1 MDSIHDLV
9 DSAIEK
15 NVSISSIIV
24 TQQALDSSVPEKDLI
39 EKMSLRYQVMRDSVR
54 AGIRVNKKS
63 VTGLSGGDA
72 CLMDKFIEGENNSGA
87 ELSSRI
93 IRNALAVSEV
103 NASMG
108 RIVAAPTAGS
118 CGIIPGLL
126 TVLEDEKKIERDKV
140 VLSLFTAAG
149 FGTII
154 DRNSTL
160 SGAEGGCQAECGSAA
175 AMAAAAGCELLG
187 GNPEQVSNAFSLSL
201 INLMG
206 LVCDPVGGY
215 VEYPCVY
222 RNGMGAVNAFA
233 AIEMAL
239 AGIKSIIPPDE
250 IISAMKEIGSKMDMT
265 LKETSLGGLA
275 ATPAACRI
283 SKNLRNL

>member
-1 MDSIHDLV
+1 MNSIQDLV
-9 DSAIEK
+9 KSASEK
-15 NVSISSIIV
+15 DVPISSIII
-24 TQQALDSSVPEKDLI
+24 TQYALDHSVPEKDLI
-39 EKMSLRYQVMRDSVR
+39 EKMSSRYQVMRESVE
-54 AGIRVNKKS
+54 AGIRLNKKS

-72 CLMDKFIEGENNSGA
+72 FLMDKFIKGENSSCSG
-87 ELSSRI
+87 LTSRI
-93 IRNALAVSEV
+93 IRNAVAVSEI

-126 TVLEDEKKIERDKV
+126 TVLEDEKKIEKDKV

-149 FGTII
+149 FGSII
-154 DRNSTL
+154 DMNSTL
-160 SGAEGGCQAECGSAA
+160 SGAAGGCQAECGSAA
-175 AMAAAAGCELLG
+175 AMAAASGCELLG

-201 INLMG
+201 INSMG

-250 IISAMKEIGSKMDMT
+250 IISAMKEIGSKMDIT

-275 ATPAACRI
+275 ATPTACRI
-283 SKNLRNL
+283 SKNLLNL